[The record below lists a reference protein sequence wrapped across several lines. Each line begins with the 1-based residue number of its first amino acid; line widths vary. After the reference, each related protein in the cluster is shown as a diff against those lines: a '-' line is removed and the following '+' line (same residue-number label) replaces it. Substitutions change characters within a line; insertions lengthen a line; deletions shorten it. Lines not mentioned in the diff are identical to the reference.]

1 MGKRGELFS
10 TKMESSNER
19 RSYFF
24 NVKEN
29 RTGDLFLS
37 IVESKQQ
44 NEATWDRHQVVV
56 FEEDFKAF
64 FRTMEG
70 VMKRIETERDGKRG
84 GGPARGREG

>member
-10 TKMESSNER
+10 TKLESTNER

-37 IVESKQQ
+37 IVESKKQ

-56 FEEDFKAF
+56 FEEDFPHFMRAL
-64 FRTMEG
+64 EG
-70 VMKRIETERDGKRG
+70 VMKRIETEGGGKRG
-84 GGPARGREG
+84 GE